1 MNVLVFDDVTDPP
14 IACLVES
21 FRFPKGNRMVYY
33 LFIFIFI
40 IFYSGFV
47 FLFSLACVTEIPQ
60 DSGEK

>member
-1 MNVLVFDDVTDPP
+1 MLVFDDVTDPP

-33 LFIFIFI
+33 LFIFI

-47 FLFSLACVTEIPQ
+47 FSFSLACVTEIPQ